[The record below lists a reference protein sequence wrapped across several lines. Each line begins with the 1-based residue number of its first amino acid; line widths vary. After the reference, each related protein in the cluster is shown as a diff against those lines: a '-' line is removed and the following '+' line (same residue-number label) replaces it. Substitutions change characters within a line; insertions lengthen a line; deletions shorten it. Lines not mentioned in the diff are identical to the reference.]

1 MTTNTQKLND
11 IAEWI
16 AQQGDLS
23 EITVKTVSGVTAG
36 MSIPK
41 AGAPV
46 PVKYKRVRIAVAI
59 GQTGEWCSYGWS
71 NSDQKSLRN
80 MVVDNFYDDLKDGPP
95 QVHFIEADV
104 PIPAPQTIQ
113 GEVQP

>member
-1 MTTNTQKLND
+1 MKPTELQAVAD
-11 IAEWI
+11 WI
-16 AQQGDLS
+16 AQQGPLAS
-23 EITVKTVSGVTAG
+23 ITVKTVSGVTAG
-36 MSIPK
+36 LSLPGNSK
-41 AGAPV
+41 PE

>member
-1 MTTNTQKLND
+1 MTTNMQKLND

-41 AGAPV
+41 AGAPI
-46 PVKYKRVRIAVAI
+46 PVKYKRVRAAVAI
-59 GQTGEWCSYGWS
+59 NGKGQYDISGWTDAS
-71 NSDQKSLRN
+71 NA
-80 MVVDNFYDDLKDGPP
+80 DLEMTVLEDFGGQP